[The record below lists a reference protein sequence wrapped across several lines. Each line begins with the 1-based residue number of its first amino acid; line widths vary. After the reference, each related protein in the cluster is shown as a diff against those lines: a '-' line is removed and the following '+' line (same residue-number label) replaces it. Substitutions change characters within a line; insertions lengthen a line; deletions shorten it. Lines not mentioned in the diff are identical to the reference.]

1 MKLRS
6 NSSRF
11 VDIGT
16 TFHSY
21 IYEIFVCCPACG
33 LRAMVSKKEPK
44 QLGSSSPSMFQLQV
58 PPRRKRQDI
67 WLIVKV
73 MCGNCAARIDIC
85 IPNVKHNKG
94 LRSIRCKECGETN
107 EYKPRFVEAVPYH
120 TPRTMQVDPF
130 FKLPLW
136 LQSEVRGKILWA
148 WNYRH
153 LDYIRHYVQSS
164 LRVRHRHQYSSMVER
179 LPSWITTAK
188 NRLHIVKAIRRLEK
202 K

>member
-16 TFHSY
+16 TIHSY

-33 LRAMVSKKEPK
+33 LRAMVSKKN
-44 QLGSSSPSMFQLQV
+44 QSNWDQAVLQCSNCKYHLEG
-58 PPRRKRQDI
+58 RDKIYD
-67 WLIVKV
+67 LIVKV

-85 IPNVKHNKG
+85 IPNVKPNKG